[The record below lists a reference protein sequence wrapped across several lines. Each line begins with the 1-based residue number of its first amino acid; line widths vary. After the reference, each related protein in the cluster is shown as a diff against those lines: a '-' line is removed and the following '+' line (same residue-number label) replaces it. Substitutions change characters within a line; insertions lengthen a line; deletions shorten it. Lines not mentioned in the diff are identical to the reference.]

1 MGKFLAAMS
10 GLITAAVWFLLFV
23 ILGSALGTAF
33 IAAGCVFA
41 AGTLAAVIVSAGS
54 ARSVLDAPLTSAGLL
69 LGIAAFAVL
78 EVVLSVSMWIGVVS
92 GLGVMGLYGLANAV
106 FGAPAATAPEP
117 TAGQRESSS
126 SGGFRWVHN
135 GQTHSSREPVGAR

>member
-1 MGKFLAAMS
+1 MGKFLAAMC

-41 AGTLAAVIVSAGS
+41 AGAIAAFMVSVGP
-54 ARSVLDAPLTSAGLL
+54 ARSVLDAPLTSGGVL

-78 EVVLSVSMWIGVVS
+78 EVVLSVPTWIGVVS
-92 GLGVMGLYGLANAV
+92 GFGVMGLYGIANAV
-106 FGAPAATAPEP
+106 FGPHTKPDPKLSAGAQKSPAS
-117 TAGQRESSS
+117 AG
-126 SGGFRWVHN
+126 FPWVHN
-135 GQTHSSREPVGAR
+135 GHSQVTREPVGAR